1 VAESHLRSSAT
12 LPDEFTL
19 RAAAGGD
26 VEPVAGVLRAEE
38 LELRGYSDWGVEETA
53 HLWRF
58 ANLGAS
64 KVVETADGTPAA
76 VVLVVD
82 RGNDRQ
88 AWVIVHPDFTGRGL
102 ATALLATTEE
112 EARTAGVRKL
122 KLGAMAEN
130 DAARELFER
139 HGYREARHYYG
150 MRIDLDRPPS
160 APVWPAGVEVSTFRP
175 DDARAFYDALNES
188 FADEW
193 GWHQQPFEEWKRE
206 RLEAHETDTSLW
218 FVVRDGAEIAAVAR
232 CDPRHERG
240 GWIGALGVRKP
251 WRRRGVGL
259 ALLQHV
265 FAEFHRRGETHVGLG
280 VDTQNPTGATRL
292 YERAGMRVVNEDV
305 VFEKELS

>member
-1 VAESHLRSSAT
+1 M
-12 LPDEFTL
+12 
-19 RAAAGGD
+19 RAATAGD
-26 VEPVAGVLRAEE
+26 VESVAAVLRAEE
-38 LELRGYSDWGVEETA
+38 LHLRGYSDWGVAETA

-58 ANLGAS
+58 VNSIAS
-64 KVVETADGTPAA
+64 LLVETADGATAA
-76 VVLVVD
+76 VVIAVD

-112 EARTAGVRKL
+112 KAREARVRKL

-130 DAARELFER
+130 DAARELLER
-139 HGYREARHYYG
+139 QSYREARHYYG

-160 APVWPAGVEVSTFRP
+160 APVWPAGIEVSTFRP
-175 DDARAFYDALNES
+175 TDAPGFHQALGES
-188 FADEW
+188 FEDEW
-193 GWHQQPFEEWKRE
+193 GFHHPAFEEWKRE
-206 RLEAHETDTSLW
+206 RLEAPETDTSLW

-232 CDPRHERG
+232 CDPRHEGG

-251 WRRRGVGL
+251 WRRRGIGL

-265 FAEFHRRGETHVGLG
+265 FAEFHRRGEAHVGLG
-280 VDTQNPTGATRL
+280 VDTENPTSATRL

>member
-1 VAESHLRSSAT
+1 VAQSHLLSGGFAV
-12 LPDEFTL
+12 
-19 RAAAGGD
+19 RAATAGD
-26 VEPVAGVLRAEE
+26 VESVAAVLRAEE
-38 LELRGYSDWGVEETA
+38 LDFRGYSNWGVAETA
-53 HLWRF
+53 RLWRF
-58 ANLGAS
+58 VNSSAS
-64 KVVETADGTPAA
+64 RLVETADGTTAA
-76 VVLVVD
+76 VAIAVD

-88 AWVIVHPDFTGRGL
+88 AWVIVHPDFIGCGL
-102 ATALLATTEE
+102 ATALVGTTEQ
-112 EARTAGVRKL
+112 EARAAGVRKL

-130 DAARELFER
+130 DAARELLER

-160 APVWPAGVEVSTFRP
+160 APVWPAGIEVSTLRLE
-175 DDARAFYDALNES
+175 DARVFYDALNEV

-206 RLEAHETDTSLW
+206 RLEAPETDTSLW
-218 FVVRDGAEIAAVAR
+218 FVVRDGAEVAAVAR
-232 CDPRHERG
+232 CDPRHEGG

-251 WRRRGVGL
+251 WRRLGIGL

-265 FAEFHRRGETHVGLG
+265 FAEFHRRGEAHVGLG